1 MVRRWLVLS
10 ALVVAFTWACGG
22 PSEEPKGAPEKA
34 EKAAPG
40 AAEKGKPG
48 APEIAPQAA
57 EEQEEGY
64 EELDV
69 WIEAEPDEGPP
80 PLRVHF
86 TSEVESDEEE
96 GGPYTYGWDFG
107 DGSKSD
113 AANPVHTYEKV
124 GEYTV
129 TLVARDA
136 KGNNGSDEI
145 DVWVE
150 EEEE

>member
-1 MVRRWLVLS
+1 MVRSGLVLWS
-10 ALVVAFTWACGG
+10 IVVIALVGCGG
-22 PSEEPKGAPEKA
+22 GQEAPAPAPDEKA
-34 EKAAPG
+34 PPAAAAP
-40 AAEKGKPG
+40 AAQ
-48 APEIAPQAA
+48 PQAA
-57 EEQEEGY
+57 VDDGY

-86 TSEVESDEEE
+86 TSEVESDEDD
-96 GGPYTYGWDFG
+96 GGPFTYEWDFG
-107 DGSKSD
+107 DGGKSKE
-113 AANPVHTYEKV
+113 ANPIYTYKKL

-129 TLVARDA
+129 TLVARDN

-150 EEEE
+150 EEE

>member
-1 MVRRWLVLS
+1 MVGRAFLLC
-10 ALVVAFTWACGG
+10 ATVAFLWACGG
-22 PSEEPKGAPEKA
+22 GGEEATPPPSKQPAVTQQQ
-34 EKAAPG
+34 
-40 AAEKGKPG
+40 
-48 APEIAPQAA
+48 QADDDWDDDD
-57 EEQEEGY
+57 Y

-86 TSEVESDEEE
+86 TSEVESEEE
-96 GGPYTYGWDFG
+96 NGGPYRYKWDFG
-107 DGSKSD
+107 DGGNSTE
-113 AANPVHTYEKV
+113 ANPVYTYKKL

-129 TLVARDA
+129 TCLVTDD

-150 EEEE
+150 EE

>member
-1 MVRRWLVLS
+1 MVGRVLITCAIV
-10 ALVVAFTWACGG
+10 ALVWACGG
-22 PSEEPKGAPEKA
+22 GKGEQPAKEQ
-34 EKAAPG
+34 AAPTATMQAG
-40 AAEKGKPG
+40 T
-48 APEIAPQAA
+48 PQEADDYDD
-57 EEQEEGY
+57 Y

-86 TSEVESDEEE
+86 TSEVESDIEN
-96 GGPYTYGWDFG
+96 GGPYRYDWNFG
-107 DGSKSD
+107 DGSKS
-113 AANPVHTYEKV
+113 AEANPIHTYQKL

-129 TLVARDA
+129 TCNVTDD

-150 EEEE
+150 EE

>member
-1 MVRRWLVLS
+1 MLARWFGFCAAIAVFSLG
-10 ALVVAFTWACGG
+10 CGG
-22 PSEEPKGAPEKA
+22 PSEEPKGAPEQVKKPAASAPA
-34 EKAAPG
+34 EQ
-40 AAEKGKPG
+40 
-48 APEIAPQAA
+48 PQAT
-57 EEQEEGY
+57 EEDEGY

-86 TSEVESDEEE
+86 TSEVESDEED
-96 GGPYTYGWDFG
+96 GGPFTYKWDFG
-107 DGSKSD
+107 DGSASD
-113 AANPVHTYEKV
+113 ASNPVHTYTKV

-129 TLVARDA
+129 TLEAKDD

-150 EEEE
+150 EEEQ

>member
-1 MVRRWLVLS
+1 MLG
-10 ALVVAFTWACGG
+10 ATVAFLWACGG
-22 PSEEPKGAPEKA
+22 GGDEAAQAPAGQPAATQVQA
-34 EKAAPG
+34 EDDWDDDD
-40 AAEKGKPG
+40 
-48 APEIAPQAA
+48 
-57 EEQEEGY
+57 Y

-86 TSEVESDEEE
+86 TSEVESEEE
-96 GGPYTYGWDFG
+96 NGGPYRYKWDFG
-107 DGSKSD
+107 DGGSSTE
-113 AANPVHTYEKV
+113 ANPDYTYKKL

-129 TLVARDA
+129 TCLVTDD

-150 EEEE
+150 EE

>member
-1 MVRRWLVLS
+1 MLCA
-10 ALVVAFTWACGG
+10 ALLLMWGCT
-22 PSEEPKGAPEKA
+22 SEPEERAKPRV
-34 EKAAPG
+34 AAPV
-40 AAEKGKPG
+40 EPLDD
-48 APEIAPQAA
+48 
-57 EEQEEGY
+57 EGY

-86 TSEVESDEEE
+86 TSEVEGAEGDEEDS
-96 GGPYTYGWDFG
+96 GPFTYRWDFG
-107 DGSKSD
+107 DGSIGTD
-113 AANPVHTYEKV
+113 GNPVHTYKKI

-129 TLVARDA
+129 TLVAKDD

-150 EEEE
+150 EEE

>member
-1 MVRRWLVLS
+1 MLRRWFVLC
-10 ALVVAFTWACGG
+10 AVVTLFGWGCGG
-22 PSEEPKGAPEKA
+22 PSEEPKGEPQEAP
-34 EKAAPG
+34 KAAP
-40 AAEKGKPG
+40 AAKAQPVD
-48 APEIAPQAA
+48 ID
-57 EEQEEGY
+57 EGY

-86 TSEVESDEEE
+86 TSEVESDEGDE
-96 GGPYTYGWDFG
+96 GPFQYKWDFG
-107 DGSKSD
+107 DGKTS
-113 AANPVHTYEKV
+113 AAPNPVHTYKEV

-129 TLVARDA
+129 TLVANDD

>member
-1 MVRRWLVLS
+1 MLRRWFLFCA
-10 ALVVAFTWACGG
+10 ALVVLSWGCGG
-22 PSEEPKGAPEKA
+22 PSEEPTGAPEQV
-34 EKAAPG
+34 
-40 AAEKGKPG
+40 GKP
-48 APEIAPQAA
+48 APTAPAGQPQAQVA
-57 EEQEEGY
+57 EEDEGY

-86 TSEVESDEEE
+86 TSEVESDQE
-96 GGPYTYGWDFG
+96 GGGAFTYKWDFG
-107 DGSKSD
+107 DGSAGD
-113 AANPVHTYEKV
+113 APNPVHTYTQV

-129 TLVARDA
+129 TLEARDD

-150 EEEE
+150 EEEQ

>member
-1 MVRRWLVLS
+1 MLRRWFVLC
-10 ALVVAFTWACGG
+10 AVVTVFAWGCGG
-22 PSEEPKGAPEKA
+22 PSEEPKGDTEKA
-34 EKAAPG
+34 GKAGP
-40 AAEKGKPG
+40 AAK
-48 APEIAPQAA
+48 A
-57 EEQEEGY
+57 QEVDVDEGY

-86 TSEVESDEEE
+86 TSEVESDEEG
-96 GGPYTYGWDFG
+96 GGPFHYRWDFG
-107 DGSKSD
+107 DGSASS
-113 AANPVHTYEKV
+113 APNPVHTYNEV

-129 TLVARDA
+129 TLVANDDD
-136 KGNNGSDEI
+136 GNNGSDEI

>member
-1 MVRRWLVLS
+1 MVGRALVLS
-10 ALVVAFTWACGG
+10 VGLALVWGCGG
-22 PSEEPKGAPEKA
+22 EPAEEPAKQQPATPA
-34 EKAAPG
+34 TTMPADT
-40 AAEKGKPG
+40 
-48 APEIAPQAA
+48 QAGG
-57 EEQEEGY
+57 ENDDDY

-86 TSEVESDEEE
+86 TSEVDAEEE
-96 GGPYTYGWDFG
+96 GGGPYQYKWDFG
-107 DGSKSD
+107 DSANSTE
-113 AANPVHTYEKV
+113 ANPIHTYAKL

-129 TLVARDA
+129 TCMVTDA

-150 EEEE
+150 EE

>member
-1 MVRRWLVLS
+1 MIRTGLGICV
-10 ALVVAFTWACGG
+10 ALLFIWGCGG
-22 PSEEPKGAPEKA
+22 ESGEPKDELQQGGTP
-34 EKAAPG
+34 AADVTS
-40 AAEKGKPG
+40 ADLDDD
-48 APEIAPQAA
+48 
-57 EEQEEGY
+57 EGY

-86 TSEVESDEEE
+86 TSEVESDEDD
-96 GGPYTYGWDFG
+96 GGPYHYKWDFG
-107 DGSKSD
+107 DGSTSTQ
-113 AANPVHTYEKV
+113 ANPVYTYKKL

-129 TLVARDA
+129 TCVANDD

-150 EEEE
+150 EDE